1 MTDEPLARFD
11 RAAAAAAAAVVAG
24 VRPDQLDNPTP
35 CTDWTVRQVLN
46 HLVGGT
52 RMFLA
57 LQTGGPPVDRSADFL
72 GDDPA
77 AAFND
82 GVADLRDAFAEEGAL
97 DRIVAAPF
105 GPQPGRALVAM
116 RVNEMLLHAW
126 DVARATGQPTDLAPD
141 LAAPAIE
148 QFRAMRASGRGAG
161 MFADPQPAP
170 EGASPMD
177 QLAAAAGRT
186 VV

>member
-1 MTDEPLARFD
+1 MGTPAGTRREAVGRLAQRLARH
-11 RAAAAAAAAVVAG
+11 A
-24 VRPDQLDNPTP
+24 
-35 CTDWTVRQVLN
+35 
-46 HLVGGT
+46 VGGE
-52 RMFLA
+52 L
-57 LQTGGPPVDRSADFL
+57 GGL

-82 GVADLRDAFAEEGAL
+82 GVADLRKAFAEEGAL